1 MKTLLTKAGLGLS
14 LAATALTAAA
24 PAEAQWRRGYDR
36 GWDRGYDRGWDRGWN
51 RNRGNGGA
59 AVVAGIAGLAIG
71 AALAS
76 SANDRRYRER
86 YYRDRGYAY
95 DYDDR
100 FYRQRGFYP
109 NDGYYAYRYNDY
121 QRCWVERRYDPY
133 YDQTVRVRVCN

>member
-1 MKTLLTKAGLGLS
+1 MKTLLTKAGLGLP
-14 LAATALTAAA
+14 LAVTALTAAA

-76 SANDRRYRER
+76 SANDRRYRDR

-121 QRCWVERRYDPY
+121 RRCWVEQRYDPY
-133 YDQTVRVRVCN
+133 YDQDVRVRVCN

>member
-24 PAEAQWRRGYDR
+24 PADAQWRRGY
-36 GWDRGYDRGWDRGWN
+36 GWDRGYDRGWHRG
-51 RNRGNGGA
+51 RDNGGT

-76 SANDRRYRER
+76 SANDQRFRDR

-95 DYDDR
+95 NYDDR
-100 FYRQRGFYP
+100 FYRQRGYYP
-109 NDGYYAYRYNDY
+109 NDGYYAHRYNNY

-133 YDQTVRVRVCN
+133 YNHRVRVRVCN